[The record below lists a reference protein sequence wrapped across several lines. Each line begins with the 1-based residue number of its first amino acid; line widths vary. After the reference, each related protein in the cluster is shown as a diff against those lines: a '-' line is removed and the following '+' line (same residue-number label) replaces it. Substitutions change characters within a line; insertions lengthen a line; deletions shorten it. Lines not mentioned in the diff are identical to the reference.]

1 MLPAACPDMPP
12 NCLSSEIAGLRARGV
27 VVVPFAV
34 AADMPVGGVPV
45 TVAWFVTVPASISAW
60 RRVCVPVQVV
70 LAPGS
75 SVVVGQV

>member
-1 MLPAACPDMPP
+1 MLPAVCPDMPP
-12 NCLSSEIAGLRARGV
+12 YCLSSEIAGLRASV
-27 VVVPFAV
+27 VVVDPLAVGAPMPF
-34 AADMPVGGVPV
+34 GGVPV

-60 RRVCVPVQVV
+60 VIVCDPVQVV